1 VKRSGAPEGKGVTST
16 SLPEGAVDGIPRGWL
31 PDPWGIHE
39 YRYFSVDGYATR
51 LVRDA
56 DVLSHDPPRHDSLG
70 SSAALITSLVTQLGG
85 SKTAER
91 DTPTSER
98 VTSNDLPHSHFSYQA
113 MPTSTSGAAVTQAS
127 EVSNSTP
134 CTLPVSAYQGMDVG
148 QAKSPRRL
156 GPTAS
161 PKMIES
167 SVAALFIFVALTS
180 IPGLIL
186 INSRT
191 YGHRGTVL
199 LALAFFGLMA
209 AIAVGYRPSDPIRS
223 AEDSEK
229 VSPAF

>member
-1 VKRSGAPEGKGVTST
+1 VKRSAASKGEEVSST
-16 SLPEGAVDGIPRGWL
+16 SFPEGAVDATPRGWL

-56 DVLSHDPPRHDSLG
+56 DVLSHDPPRYDSPG
-70 SSAALITSLVTQLGG
+70 TSAVLITSPVTQPGG

-91 DTPTSER
+91 EAPAPER
-98 VTSNDLPHSHFSYQA
+98 VAPYSLPPSYFSYYA

-127 EVSNSTP
+127 EISNSAPRTFP
-134 CTLPVSAYQGMDVG
+134 GPPFRVAGEG
-148 QAKSPRRL
+148 QVKLRRRL
-156 GPTAS
+156 GAS
-161 PKMIES
+161 VSHKMIES
-167 SVAALFIFVALTS
+167 SVAALFVFVALTS

-191 YGHRGTVL
+191 YGQRGTVL

-209 AIAVGYRPSDPIRS
+209 AIGVSYRPTDPIHS

-229 VSPAF
+229 PSPAF

>member
-1 VKRSGAPEGKGVTST
+1 VKRSGASEGKGVTST
-16 SLPEGAVDGIPRGWL
+16 SLHEGAVDGIPRGWL

-56 DVLSHDPPRHDSLG
+56 DVLSHDPPRHDSRG
-70 SSAALITSLVTQLGG
+70 TSAALITSLVTELGG
-85 SKTAER
+85 SKTPEC
-91 DTPTSER
+91 DTPTPER
-98 VTSNDLPHSHFSYQA
+98 VASYDLPPSRFSYHA

-127 EVSNSTP
+127 EISNSTP
-134 CTLPVSAYQGMDVG
+134 RALPVPIHQGMDEG

-156 GPTAS
+156 GATAS

-167 SVAALFIFVALTS
+167 SVVALFIFIALTS

-191 YGHRGTVL
+191 YGDRGTVL
-199 LALAFFGLMA
+199 LALAIFGLMA
-209 AIAVGYRPSDPIRS
+209 AIAVGYRPSGPIQS
-223 AEDSEK
+223 AEDSERA
-229 VSPAF
+229 SPAF